1 MLQILFRLT
10 ILSIPIVILTIYALL
25 HEGKYLSAS
34 KSNVADEKQ
43 QNKTVHNSVR
53 PIFVST
59 SPSSFSQRNES
70 GARIGHLTS
79 GKSVVLTS
87 LIDPRLVSTNF
98 LPEIKI
104 TKVPYR
110 RVAFLKVHKAGS
122 TTAQN
127 IFLRYGE
134 SRNLTFV
141 LPIIRQ
147 DHWDNVIGLQ
157 STLNDRNIL
166 PPPKNKTYDILC
178 CHVLYDSEAFHK
190 YMPTDTAYIGIVREP
205 FDQFLSTLNYFRAPY
220 IFERIKSQSRVLKFL
235 QNPAQYENGL
245 PYKWSMTNNRMA
257 VEFGFPSNLF
267 RKYLEEDS
275 MNYLTKLDKE
285 FQFVIIMEYFTE
297 SVVMMRRILGWTIK
311 DVLYLK
317 KNSARR
323 SYSFA
328 DNTHRHMYE
337 RYAKLDYDLYNFFYR
352 RLWSQIQKEGL
363 DFHLELLYFDRLRK
377 EVEDYCMYTV
387 DKRSGYIIAASKWSA
402 AFVVSQDD
410 CDNLKKNE
418 LFFVERIRKRQ
429 YGFQKRGNLMEA
441 VFSRL
446 NRSHT

>member
-1 MLQILFRLT
+1 MLT
-10 ILSIPIVILTIYALL
+10 TYALL
-25 HEGKYLSAS
+25 HEGRYLSAT
-34 KSNVADEKQ
+34 KSNVADEKRK
-43 QNKTVHNSVR
+43 NITVHNSVR
-53 PIFVST
+53 SIFVST

-70 GARIGHLTS
+70 RAKIGQLTS
-79 GKSVVLTS
+79 EKNVVLTS
-87 LIDPRLVSTNF
+87 LLDPRLVSTNYST
-98 LPEIKI
+98 EIEM
-104 TKVPYR
+104 TKVPYK

-147 DHWDNVIGLQ
+147 EHWDNVIDLQ

-190 YMPTDTAYIGIVREP
+190 YMPNDTAYIGIVREP

-220 IFERIKSQSRVLKFL
+220 IFERIKSQSKVLKFL
-235 QNPAQYENGL
+235 QNPSQYEHGL
-245 PYKWSMTNNRMA
+245 PYKRSMTNNRMA

-267 RKYLEEDS
+267 RQYLEEDS

-311 DVLYLK
+311 DILYLK
-317 KNSARR
+317 KNAARK

-337 RYAKLDYDLYNFFYR
+337 RHAKLDYDLYNFFYK

-377 EVEDYCMYTV
+377 EVEDYCMHTV

-402 AFVVSQDD
+402 AFVVSRDD
-410 CDNLKKNE
+410 CDYLKKNE
-418 LFFVERIRKRQ
+418 MFFVERIRKRQ

-441 VFSRL
+441 LYSRL
-446 NRSHT
+446 HGSHK